1 MPAGLDRRGT
11 HGYSDETLRMTAVI
25 KVEIREISGKKSG
38 Y

>member
-1 MPAGLDRRGT
+1 MKKTILRRK
-11 HGYSDETLRMTAVI
+11 TAVI